1 MARKTDIIDL
11 TKLKPSSR
19 CVCNVE
25 DDNSIKPFFSVCVP
39 AYNAKDSI

>member
-1 MARKTDIIDL
+1 MSRKTDIIDL

-19 CVCNVE
+19 CVCLSE
-25 DDNSIKPFFSVCVP
+25 DDNGEKPFFSICVP

>member
-1 MARKTDIIDL
+1 MAGKTDIIDL

-19 CVCNVE
+19 CVCLSE
-25 DDNSIKPFFSVCVP
+25 DDNGKKPFFSVCVP